1 MQCVADKMH
10 VPKVIE
16 IKKIIKESDSVKTFI
31 FDWDIDSETDKV
43 LPGQFMMLWNFQDE
57 KPMSISLIDPINGE
71 LGISIKEVGE
81 FTRQVHSLKEGDK
94 LGLRGPYGNGFE
106 LKGSKI
112 LAVGGGIGMAPVA
125 AFVDYAIHC
134 GVSVDVVSASL
145 TETELLF
152 VDRMKNSGAQV
163 FTCTDDGTCGFQ
175 GFATDRVEGLLTG
188 GHYDMLVTCGPEL
201 MMKGICDMVED
212 REIPTQFSMER
223 YMKCAMG
230 LCGQCC
236 VDNTGWRICVEGP
249 VFWDHE
255 LKKVTEFGKYRRDAS
270 GTRIHF

>member
-1 MQCVADKMH
+1 MRMADKMH
-10 VPKVIE
+10 VPKVLE
-16 IKKIIKESDSVKTFI
+16 IKKIIKESDTVKTFI
-31 FDWDIDSETDKV
+31 FDWDMDSDTNKV

-57 KPMSISLIDPINGE
+57 KPMSISLIDPVNGE
-71 LGISIKEVGE
+71 IGISIKKVGN
-81 FTRQVHSLKEGDK
+81 FTRNVHSLKEGDK
-94 LGLRGPYGNGFE
+94 LGLRGSYGRGFE

-125 AFVDYAIHC
+125 AFVDYATHQ

-175 GFATDRVEGLLTG
+175 GFATDRVEGLLKSNS
-188 GHYDMLVTCGPEL
+188 YDMVVSCGPEL
-201 MMKGICDMVED
+201 MMKGIFDMVEAHQ
-212 REIPTQFSMER
+212 ILAQFSLER

-236 VDNTGWRICVEGP
+236 VDDTGWRVCVEGP
-249 VFWDHE
+249 VFWSHD
-255 LKKVTEFGKYRRDAS
+255 LKKIREFAKYHRDAS
-270 GTRIHF
+270 GTRISF

>member
-1 MQCVADKMH
+1 MH
-10 VPKVIE
+10 APKVLE
-16 IKKIIKESDSVKTFI
+16 IKKIIKESDTVKTFI
-31 FDWDIDSETDKV
+31 FDWDMDSQEDKV

-71 LGISIKEVGE
+71 IGISIKAVGE
-81 FTRQVHSLKEGDK
+81 FTTSVHALKEGDK
-94 LGLRGPYGNGFE
+94 LGLRGPYGRGFE

-112 LAVGGGIGMAPVA
+112 LVVGGGIGMAPVS
-125 AFVDYAIHC
+125 AFVDYATWL
-134 GVSVDVVSASL
+134 GVAVDVVSASL

-175 GFATDRVEGLLTG
+175 GFATDRVATLLENNS
-188 GHYDMLVTCGPEL
+188 YDMVVSCGPEL
-201 MMKGICDMVED
+201 MMKGIYDMVED
-212 REIPTQFSMER
+212 HHIPAQFSLER

-236 VDNTGWRICVEGP
+236 VDDTGWRVCVEGP
-249 VFWDHE
+249 VFWSHE
-255 LKKVTEFGKYRRDAS
+255 LKMIGEFAQYRRDAS
-270 GTRIHF
+270 GTRLSF